1 MLDYLKELCLLDGT
15 SGREEK
21 VREYIISKIKDKC
34 EYKIDPMGNIL
45 ADVKG
50 KNPAKNKVMLS
61 AHMDEV
67 GFIVTYIC
75 DNGFLKFNSVGGVD
89 SKVVNGRF
97 VTVGENR
104 ISGVIASKALHLCEG
119 DEEHK
124 VSELSKLYIDIGA
137 SSKEEAEKLVEIG
150 DAVYFKSDFVEFG
163 SSKIKAKAIDD
174 RFGCAIMLKM
184 IEETPEFDTTFAFL
198 VQEEVGLRGAG
209 PAAFTVDPDYAI
221 VLEATT
227 ASDISFVS
235 DEDSVCRQGKGAV
248 VFISSNTAYRA
259 IPDRVAYV
267 ASKGGQLGLMRA
279 LALDLGKYGIRVN
292 AILPGMIKTDRWE
305 KNPDFYRDIPSR
317 FTPIGDVAVGEDVA
331 DAVYYFAAHARNT
344 TGAELTVDGGNTIQ
358 LYPIIPKS

>member
-97 VTVGENR
+97 VIVGENR

-124 VSELSKLYIDIGA
+124 VNDLSKLYIDIGA

-163 SSKIKAKAIDD
+163 SGKIKAKAIDD

-198 VQEEVGLRGAG
+198 VQEEVGLRGAS

-227 ASDISFVS
+227 ASDIAFVS

-248 VFISSNTAYRA
+248 VSFMDRSTVYNRDMFRNAFRIAENKGIAIQPKTTVAGGNDAGAIHKSRGGVYTITIS
-259 IPDRVAYV
+259 
-267 ASKGGQLGLMRA
+267 
-279 LALDLGKYGIRVN
+279 
-292 AILPGMIKTDRWE
+292 LPCRYIHSGT
-305 KNPDFYRDIPSR
+305 S
-317 FTPIGDVAVGEDVA
+317 VA
-331 DAVYYFAAHARNT
+331 DKRDMNECYKLAKALLEEYANA
-344 TGAELTVDGGNTIQ
+344 
-358 LYPIIPKS
+358 